1 MIEIK
6 PILASVMQTDLHQPA
21 KPANW
26 LEVVAEQIA
35 SLRFGVVQIV
45 VHDGRVVQIEK
56 TEKVRLDKSAPDTN

>member
-6 PILASVMQTDLHQPA
+6 PILASVMQKALHKPA

-26 LEVVAEQIA
+26 LEVVDEQIA

-56 TEKVRLDKSAPDTN
+56 TEKVRLDKPVPDSN